1 MAIRLAAFDVDGT
14 LLDPYGKLTD
24 AVCAAV
30 DSLRRAGIQVVLC
43 TGRRFRT
50 TLPVAQR
57 LSLTGP
63 AVCNNGV
70 LVKDLD
76 SGKTLQHRYLPR
88 EVYGDVLALMR
99 DTSPPMVYVDEY
111 HAGTDLITERVE
123 AAHEFQ
129 REYLADN
136 SEFSRV
142 VDDLAAARPEE
153 VIMMSAMADEATLE
167 ALRARAVAALGSRI
181 RTHSLINKN
190 YRGGILEFLSPTS
203 GKWSAVSRVA
213 AGLGITPH
221 EIAAVGD
228 DTNDAEMI
236 RHAGLGIAM
245 GNAVESAREHADVVV
260 RSNAEG
266 GAIEAIEQVLLAR

>member
-50 TLPVAQR
+50 SLPVAAR
-57 LSLTGP
+57 LGLSGP
-63 AVCNNGV
+63 VVCNNGV
-70 LVKDLD
+70 LVKDLE

-88 EVYGDVLALMR
+88 DVYGEVLALMR
-99 DTSPPMVYVDEY
+99 GTGPPMVYIDEY
-111 HAGTDLITERVE
+111 HEGTDMITERVE

-142 VDDLAAARPEE
+142 VEDLAAARPEQ
-153 VIMMSAMADEATLE
+153 VIMMSAMADEATLT
-167 ALRARAVAALGSRI
+167 ALRERAVAELGSRV

-190 YRGGILEFLSPTS
+190 YRGGILEFLSPAS

-221 EIAAVGD
+221 EIAAIGD

-245 GNAVESAREHADVVV
+245 GNAVPSAREHADLVV

>member
-1 MAIRLAAFDVDGT
+1 MAIRLAALDVDGT

-30 DSLRRAGIQVVLC
+30 DSLRRADVHVVLC
-43 TGRRFRT
+43 TGRRYRT
-50 TLPVAQR
+50 SIPVAQR
-57 LSLTGP
+57 LGLTGP
-63 AVCNNGV
+63 VVCNNGV
-70 LVKDLD
+70 LVKDLE

-88 EVYGDVLALMR
+88 EVYGEVLALMR
-99 DTSPPMVYVDEY
+99 DTGPPMVYVDEY
-111 HAGTDLITERVE
+111 HAGTDLITERVD

-136 SEFSRV
+136 LEFSRV

-153 VIMMSAMADEATLE
+153 VIMMSTMADEVTLE
-167 ALRARAVAALGSRI
+167 SLRARAVAALGARI

-190 YRGGILEFLSPTS
+190 YRGGILEFLSPAS

-245 GNAVESAREHADVVV
+245 GNAVESAREHADLVV

-266 GAIEAIEQVLLAR
+266 GAVEAIEQVLLAR